1 MPSSFSATEIV
12 DIAKQI
18 ESAGE
23 AFYAEALK
31 HLKDPQIVKIFAF
44 LRDEERRHGA
54 AFEALLANL
63 QKAGDWRQ
71 DEQYLGY
78 LRVLADDRVFPDP
91 ARARSV
97 VAMLEDDEAAIRY
110 ALGFEKDSIL
120 FLYEMK
126 TMMREED
133 QPMVERLIAEEKSH
147 VLRLHA
153 LLAERGATQ
162 PTDKG
167 RG

>member
-1 MPSSFSATEIV
+1 MPNSFSATEIV
-12 DIAKQI
+12 DIAKRI

-31 HLKDPQIVKIFAF
+31 HLKDPQIVKIFTF

-54 AFEALLANL
+54 AFEALLASL
-63 QKAGDWRQ
+63 QKAGDWRH

-78 LRVLADDRVFPDP
+78 MRALADDHVFPDP
-91 ARARSV
+91 ARARSA
-97 VAMLEDDEAAIRY
+97 VAELKDDEAAIRY

-153 LLAERGATQ
+153 LLTESGATQ
-162 PTDKG
+162 LTDE
-167 RG
+167 